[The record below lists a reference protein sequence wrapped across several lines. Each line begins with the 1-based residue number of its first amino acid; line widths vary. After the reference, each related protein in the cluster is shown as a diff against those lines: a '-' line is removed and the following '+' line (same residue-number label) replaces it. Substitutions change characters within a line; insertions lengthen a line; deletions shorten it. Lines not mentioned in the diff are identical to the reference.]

1 MWTWMIALTVYFAV
15 GLILAFVGPAARER
29 RREQR
34 KVELDTLKPPRWK
47 VRAFALALISG
58 IVLLWPYLVPSAA
71 RIGRRS
77 VSAWDALQRLPQFQE
92 QQRLHE
98 AMSRLCEDGVDA
110 DELPNGRGEFGRDPA
125 NPIPCNTVFGSTVYL
140 SRLRA
145 TDGTKVVY
153 ERLASVASEVTSR
166 PVDAYEVSHL
176 DGRKL
181 AIVFISPYQKRN
193 SRKSPRGFELAPV
206 ALA

>member
-1 MWTWMIALTVYFAV
+1 MSIWMIALTGYFTV

-34 KVELDTLKPPRWK
+34 KTELDTNNPPRWK
-47 VRAFALALISG
+47 LRAFAFALIGG
-58 IVLLWPYLVPSAA
+58 IVLLWPYLALSAA
-71 RIGRRS
+71 RIGRRP

-92 QQRLHE
+92 QQILHE

-140 SRLRA
+140 SRLR
-145 TDGTKVVY
+145 TPDGAKVIY
-153 ERLASVASEVTSR
+153 KREGSVASDVSPH
-166 PVDAYEVSHL
+166 PVDVYEISHPDGHKLQPIFVS
-176 DGRKL
+176 
-181 AIVFISPYQKRN
+181 AYQKRN
-193 SRKSPRGFELAPV
+193 SNRSPSGLKLA
-206 ALA
+206 AQAGA